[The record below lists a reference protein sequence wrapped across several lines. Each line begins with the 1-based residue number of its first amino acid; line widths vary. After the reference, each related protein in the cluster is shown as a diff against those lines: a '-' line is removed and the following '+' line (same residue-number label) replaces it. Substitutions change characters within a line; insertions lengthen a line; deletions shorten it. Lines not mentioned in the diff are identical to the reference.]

1 MSWQSKVH
9 PFGYQ
14 HLQLSLPNEWKLHL
28 RCHQSKW
35 TGQDW
40 FQQRNLG
47 PRCFQV
53 NATRLNLSNKKNRT
67 SELEM
72 YLFFLLSLGVMLHYS
87 RAHLLLFTE
96 RKPLAQPMRPEV
108 KPSSSRTPPPVAG
121 KSASSP
127 VEGSSLSSLWFP
139 KEGDFFAQTS
149 REKPFSSKQKVP
161 LPGKEKKEQ
170 VRTRRLPSHKLPNQ
184 ENIGTQ
190 TGDLKPEESTRFR
203 GDRVLS
209 LRGQPEPK
217 PGGRSARSLYPPPLR
232 KSTSE
237 VPKQVKKKPTKKP
250 EKDFVCHDPECPY
263 HRKPGQHIAVT
274 CPMQPTGLRGR
285 VPDMWSGSGRPKTKT
300 PYRPRG
306 GYLYDPELDT
316 KKTRGSKKP
325 VLHRPS
331 SAESLFL
338 IVRPPSLGASDS
350 AEAGGAAAATVPPQG
365 VQGVQVVPEVTPH
378 FASFIKQRC
387 LYLQDRSTRTLS
399 PTMCTIK
406 IPHGPVSNMQSVRN
420 MQSHLTQ
427 CNQLHEIR
435 WI

>member
-1 MSWQSKVH
+1 
-9 PFGYQ
+9 
-14 HLQLSLPNEWKLHL
+14 
-28 RCHQSKW
+28 
-35 TGQDW
+35 
-40 FQQRNLG
+40 
-47 PRCFQV
+47 
-53 NATRLNLSNKKNRT
+53 
-67 SELEM
+67 
-72 YLFFLLSLGVMLHYS
+72 
-87 RAHLLLFTE
+87 
-96 RKPLAQPMRPEV
+96 MRPEL
-108 KPSSSRTPPPVAG
+108 KPSSSRTPPPVPG
-121 KSASSP
+121 RSTSSP
-127 VEGSSLSSLWFP
+127 VEGSGLSSLWFP
-139 KEGDFFAQTS
+139 KEGDFFAQTTGE
-149 REKPFSSKQKVP
+149 RPFSRRQKVP
-161 LPGKEKKEQ
+161 SPAKEKKEH

-190 TGDLKPEESTRFR
+190 TGDLKPEESPRFKR
-203 GDRVLS
+203 DRVLS

-217 PGGRSARSLYPPPLR
+217 PGGRSARSLYPPPSR

-237 VPKQVKKKPTKKP
+237 IPKQVKKKPVKKP

-263 HRKPGQHIAVT
+263 HRKPGQQFAVT
-274 CPMQPTGLRGR
+274 CPMQPMGPCRESRGR
-285 VPDMWSGSGRPKTKT
+285 VPDMWSGAARPKTKT

-338 IVRPPSLGASDS
+338 IVRPPSLGGSDS
-350 AEAGGAAAATVPPQG
+350 TQAGAAAAVPGMERGQAI
-365 VQGVQVVPEVTPH
+365 PEVTPQ
-378 FASFIKQRC
+378 FASFIKHRC
-387 LYLQDRSTRTLS
+387 LYLQERSPRTLS

-406 IPHGPVSNMQSVRN
+406 IPQVPVTNIQSVRN